1 MIDPPR
7 VSVPSPCRDVCQLD
21 PAGICIG
28 CGRSIDEITE
38 WTRAGNERRLQ
49 IRAAARARIEQAL
62 EAAQR
67 GELVDRR
74 PRRP

>member
-21 PAGICIG
+21 QAGICVG
-28 CGRSIDEITE
+28 CGRSIEEITE
-38 WTRAGNERRLQ
+38 WTRADNERRLQ

-67 GELVDRR
+67 GEIVDRR
-74 PRRP
+74 PR